1 MTVAMQRFPEIS
13 AFNDRF
19 LRVEN
24 CTAKFNNESVT
35 LIENQ
40 CPTKLD
46 FIEFIDL
53 NQHAIEFKMINFKGK
68 NSARFELTCVLCK
81 FSDQFHFILNY
92 SLSNL
97 QKLRHPAT

>member
-1 MTVAMQRFPEIS
+1 MTIAIQRFPELS
-13 AFNDRF
+13 AVNDRF

-24 CTAKFNNESVT
+24 CTARFNNENVT

-46 FIEFIDL
+46 FIEFITF

-68 NSARFELTCVLCK
+68 NSARFELICDLCK
-81 FSDQFHFILNY
+81 FLHSFQLFFNHLF
-92 SLSNL
+92 SNL
-97 QKLRHPAT
+97 QKLWYPAT